1 MLTLIAPSE
10 GNRHI
15 FWKNM
20 TFCESLARNARV
32 PTLAPATSS
41 SWNEAGDAFG
51 CQVIAPVRAA
61 QFPSDDWKATSV
73 PFESNR

>member
-51 CQVIAPVRAA
+51 CQVIAPVRAFT
-61 QFPSDDWKATSV
+61 QEDVHILNLLCDL
-73 PFESNR
+73 R